1 MAFSEFPTVAHQLY
15 QLAGGERTALEL
27 TRRSLAAI
35 EASQPTLNAFR
46 VVLAER
52 ALAATAGSKS
62 TSTTIRCAI
71 NSADR
76 WSACPMAPSP

>member
-52 ALAATAGSKS
+52 AIGTPSSGALWPGGAAAVGLG
-62 TSTTIRCAI
+62 
-71 NSADR
+71 
-76 WSACPMAPSP
+76 